1 MNSITRN
8 SVVTLGYSLSDT
20 DGNLIDEVKEPL
32 LYLHGGYL
40 GIFPAVEA
48 ALEGKSVGDSVT
60 VKLQPEEA
68 FGEYDPELVDVVPVE
83 DLPQPLTVGMHL
95 EGTAGEAGEDGED
108 AVAYATVTDIADGKA
123 VLDANHPLAGMALVF
138 SCTVQGVRQA
148 TEQEIAALEAHG
160 RQQ

>member
-1 MNSITRN
+1 
-8 SVVTLGYSLSDT
+8 
-20 DGNLIDEVKEPL
+20 
-32 LYLHGGYL
+32 
-40 GIFPAVEA
+40 
-48 ALEGKSVGDSVT
+48 
-60 VKLQPEEA
+60 
-68 FGEYDPELVDVVPVE
+68 VDVMPVE

-95 EGTAGEAGEDGED
+95 EGTAVEAGEDGED

>member
-8 SVVTLGYSLSDT
+8 SVVTLGYSLSDM
-20 DGNLIDEVKEPL
+20 DGNLIDEAKEPL
-32 LYLHGGYL
+32 FYLHGGYQ

-48 ALEGKSVGDSVT
+48 ALEGKAVGESVT

-68 FGEYDPELVDVVPVE
+68 FGEYDPELVDVVPVA

-95 EGTAGEAGEDGED
+95 EGTAGDAGEE
-108 AVAYATVTDIADGKA
+108 AVAYATVTDIADDKA
-123 VLDANHPLAGMALVF
+123 VLDANHPLAGMALIF

-148 TEQEIAALEAHG
+148 TAEEIAALEEQG
-160 RQQ
+160 RQ